1 MKSSYQSMNIH
12 ELYPCWLVARENHRA
27 CHLIDVRSMEEFSS
41 GHVPGAELLPSSV
54 LMERGSSIPK
64 GEDVYLICRSG
75 MRSAQAASF
84 LADRF
89 GYENL
94 INIEGGTMA
103 WVKAGY
109 PIEKGEKNE
118 Q

>member
-1 MKSSYQSMNIH
+1 MKSPYLSLNIH
-12 ELYPCWLVARENHRA
+12 EFYPRWLVARENDRT
-27 CHLIDVRSMEEFSS
+27 CHLIDVRSLEEFCS
-41 GHVPGAELLPSSV
+41 GHVPGAEQLSSSD
-54 LMERGSSIPK
+54 LMESASSIPK
-64 GEDVYLICRSG
+64 DGDVYLICRSG
-75 MRSAQAASF
+75 MTSAKTASF
-84 LADRF
+84 LADQF
-89 GYENL
+89 GFENL

>member
-1 MKSSYQSMNIH
+1 
-12 ELYPCWLVARENHRA
+12 
-27 CHLIDVRSMEEFSS
+27 
-41 GHVPGAELLPSSV
+41 VPGAELMSSSA
-54 LMERGSSIPK
+54 LTEMGSSIPK
-64 GEDVYLICRSG
+64 DEGVYLICRSG
-75 MRSAQAASF
+75 MRSAQAATF

-89 GYENL
+89 GFENL